1 MGDPLDILKQS
12 EADQKLAKLKRSK
25 KLPSLLQ
32 NPSKKEAVNNKNDN
46 SDKENQR
53 NNARFEGKRVLDAR
67 KAADGPREERNNLRN
82 QEGGNQMRRNDDDG
96 EGRGRGRGR
105 GRGGRGRGEGGGR
118 GRMEGGMGG
127 GRGGKREYE
136 RKSGDA
142 RTGVKAEDKR
152 GGGGKGNWGTFED
165 DPKEGDETANNTS
178 VEEAPVDGEAPA
190 EGKAKEDAP
199 AEDKEPVEEEMKTL
213 TLDEWKAQQKK
224 EAPKF
229 NVRKAGEGSDIDP
242 KWKKATSYKKVN
254 EEQSEEEEEE
264 TVVYLQRANRQKK
277 LDINFTF
284 ADQDSGRGS

>member
-1 MGDPLDILKQS
+1 MGFKMENAYGIGITNRYALFLDEDADPLDILKQS
-12 EADQKLAKLKRSK
+12 EADQKLAKAK
-25 KLPSLLQ
+25 KIEEATKPAPKSV
-32 NPSKKEAVNNKNDN
+32 KKEAVNNKNDN
-46 SDKENQR
+46 SDKNQR

-67 KAADGPREERNNLRN
+67 KAGDGPREERNNMRN

-118 GRMEGGMGG
+118 GRMEGGLGG

-136 RKSGDA
+136 RKSGDG

-190 EGKAKEDAP
+190 E
-199 AEDKEPVEEEMKTL
+199 DKEPVEEEMKTL

-229 NVRKAGEGSDIDP
+229 
-242 KWKKATSYKKVN
+242 
-254 EEQSEEEEEE
+254 
-264 TVVYLQRANRQKK
+264 
-277 LDINFTF
+277 
-284 ADQDSGRGS
+284 

>member
-1 MGDPLDILKQS
+1 MGFKMENAYGIGITNRYALFLDEDADPLDILKQS
-12 EADQKLAKLKRSK
+12 EADQKLAKAK
-25 KLPSLLQ
+25 KIEEATKPAPKSV
-32 NPSKKEAVNNKNDN
+32 KKEAVNNKNDN

-53 NNARFEGKRVLDAR
+53 NNARFDGKRVLDAR
-67 KAADGPREERNNLRN
+67 KAGDGPREERNNMRN
-82 QEGGNQMRRNDDDG
+82 QEG
-96 EGRGRGRGR
+96 
-105 GRGGRGRGEGGGR
+105 

-136 RKSGDA
+136 RKSGDG

-190 EGKAKEDAP
+190 E
-199 AEDKEPVEEEMKTL
+199 DKEPVEEEMKTL

-229 NVRKAGEGSDIDP
+229 NLRKAGEGSDIDP

-254 EEQSEEEEEE
+254 EEQSEDEEEE

-277 LDINFTF
+277 LGINFTF
-284 ADQDSGRGS
+284 ADQDSGRGGGRGRGGDRGGRGRGGNKQ